1 MGSAEGASESGR
13 GGLRKGTAEYRRA
26 SVALLFAGLAIFNA
40 LYGTQALLPTLT
52 SEFGMSEGEAALT
65 ISATTGGLA
74 LCVVPASI
82 LSERFGRGRVLVVSA
97 LLATLLGLTL
107 PLAQTGTQL
116 IALRFLQGCLIAGT
130 PAVAMTW
137 IAEEIAPSD
146 AAGAMGLYVAGNSIG
161 GLVGRLIP
169 AFMLEVTGWRW
180 ALFAGAATALVFA
193 LIMWLLLPDQRRFT
207 PKRIDPRHEL
217 TAMAQH
223 LTDWRLVGL
232 YACGFLG
239 MGMFVSV
246 YNMFGFR
253 AIHHFGLP
261 PALAGLVYVMY
272 LSGTWSSARAGT
284 YVRRSGRGRVIVIT
298 AALMLAGAVSLIT
311 DNLWITLV
319 GLLLFTASFFAIHS
333 VASGW
338 VGQVATRDRAE
349 ASSAY
354 VFFYYVG
361 SSALGALTGWLFGQI
376 GWGGFI
382 GVIAGFLVALLAI
395 AVWLALTVK
404 KGAVSRE
411 HR

>member
-1 MGSAEGASESGR
+1 MREGIRR
-13 GGLRKGTAEYRRA
+13 GTPEYRRA
-26 SVALLFAGLAIFNA
+26 SVALLFAGLAIFNS
-40 LYGTQALLPTLT
+40 LYATQALLPTLT
-52 SEFGMSEGEAALT
+52 SELGISEGQAALT

-82 LSERFGRGRVLVVSA
+82 LSERFGRGRVLIISA

-107 PLAQTGTQL
+107 PLAQTGGQL
-116 IALRFLQGCLIAGT
+116 IALRFIQGCLIAGT

-137 IAEEIAPSD
+137 ISEEIDSGD

-161 GLVGRLIP
+161 GLIGRLIP
-169 AFMLEVTGWRW
+169 AFALEVVSWRW
-180 ALFAGAATALVFA
+180 AMLASAATALTFA
-193 LIMWLLLPDQRRFT
+193 LIMGALLPAQRRFE
-207 PKRIDPRHEL
+207 PKRINPSHEFS
-217 TAMAQH
+217 AMLRH
-223 LTDWRLVGL
+223 LTDWRLVAL
-232 YACGFLG
+232 YATAFLG

-272 LSGTWSSARAGT
+272 LSGTWSSARAGN
-284 YVRRSGRGRVIVIT
+284 YVRRAGRGRVLVI
-298 AALMLAGAVSLIT
+298 AAILMLIGALILISP
-311 DNLWITLV
+311 NLWVTLI
-319 GLLLFTASFFAIHS
+319 GLLLFTASFFAMHS

-349 ASSAY
+349 ASSSY

-361 SSALGALTGWLFGQI
+361 SSALGALTGWLFQHV

-382 GVIAGFLVALLAI
+382 GVVAGFLVALVGI
-395 AVWLALTVK
+395 AVWLAVNVK
-404 KGAVSRE
+404 RA
-411 HR
+411 H